1 MSDVTGNNGPTGPR
15 IIRRFSVYWTAG
27 AEGHTFTLA
36 PEDLLIDESQPPE
49 KHQGPWDPIVTII
62 KQVEGDLQQDVQTIY
77 LRDAAWTRYM
87 EYVEKEKKVEVAEGK
102 ERAEFRDDRGA
113 GGQGQGQG
121 QGQTR
126 PKIGVGNKPAV
137 LPRG

>member
-1 MSDVTGNNGPTGPR
+1 MSDATGNNGHTGPR

-27 AEGHTFTLA
+27 GEGHAFILT

-49 KHQGPWDPIVTII
+49 GHQGPWDPIVTII
-62 KQVEGDLQQDVQTIY
+62 RQVEGNLLQDVETIY

-87 EYVEKEKKVEVAEGK
+87 EYVEKEKTVEVAEGK

-113 GGQGQGQG
+113 GGQGQGQR
-121 QGQTR
+121 QVRQ
-126 PKIGVGNKPAV
+126 KSGVGSKPAV